1 MTRLFELVGDK
12 RRGEEGRKWDLIV
25 VVIKKMT
32 VKVDLCL

>member
-12 RRGEEGRKWDLIV
+12 RRGGERRKWDLIV